1 MALISALPNLDAG
14 SYQRSVLH
22 AEDQLW
28 VDKNC
33 YVDVW
38 IEMIHALGL
47 EPRAVMPFV
56 ATMDFEIDQWTFY
69 KPPHDELRDLYG
81 IDVNELNVW
90 QPLLEHAQEH
100 LAAGR
105 MISTESDAWWLPDTS
120 GTDYRTN
127 HVKTTITIAQLDVEK
142 KFLGYFHSAGYFALE
157 GEDFVQTFRLDS
169 PASKDVL
176 PLFAEAVRVDRL
188 VKRSSAELAEL
199 SMGLWRKHLQRLPTS
214 NPVERYK
221 RRFEQ
226 QLSVMQARG
235 LPYYH
240 AWAFAT
246 TRQVGSGFELLA
258 RNLQWLEQNGVT
270 GLEVARS
277 AFESIAAT
285 AKTFILKGARA
296 ANSKRPFDG
305 TEIFAE
311 MSTAWQRG
319 MEAMRSHPLFS

>member
-1 MALISALPNLDAG
+1 MAKVSALPTLDATN
-14 SYQRSVLH
+14 YQRSVLH

-38 IEMIHALGL
+38 IEVIHALGL

-56 ATMDFEIDQWTFY
+56 ATMDFEVDQWTFY

-100 LAAGR
+100 IAAGR
-105 MISTESDAWWLPDTS
+105 MISTEADAWWLPDTS

-127 HVKTTITIAQLDVEK
+127 HVKTTIALAELDVENQR
-142 KFLGYFHSAGYFALE
+142 LGYFHSAGYFMLE
-157 GEDFVQTFRLDS
+157 GEDFAQTFRLNAT
-169 PASKDVL
+169 PNADVL
-176 PLFAEAVRVDRL
+176 PLFAESVRVDRL
-188 VKRSSAELAEL
+188 TRKPARELTEL
-199 SMGLWRKHLQRLPTS
+199 SLALWRKHLSRLPQS

-226 QLSVMQARG
+226 QLSVMHARG
-235 LPYYH
+235 LAYYH

-258 RNLQWLEQNGVT
+258 RNLEWLEQNGVD
-270 GLEVARS
+270 GLNEARA
-277 AFESIAAT
+277 AFEAIAAT
-285 AKTFILKGARA
+285 SKTFILKGARA
-296 ANSKRPFDG
+296 VNAKRQFDG
-305 TEIFAE
+305 SEMFSE

-319 MEAMRSHPLFS
+319 VDVLSSHSAI

>member
-1 MALISALPNLDAG
+1 MALISALPTLDA
-14 SYQRSVLH
+14 SNYQRSVLH

-33 YVDVW
+33 YIDVW

-47 EPRAVMPFV
+47 EPRAVLPFV

-81 IDVNELNVW
+81 IDVHELNVW

-105 MISTESDAWWLPDTS
+105 MISTEADAWWLPDTS

-127 HVKTTITIAQLDVEK
+127 HVKTTISLAQLDVENQR
-142 KFLGYFHSAGYFALE
+142 LGYFHSAGYFTLE
-157 GEDFVQTFRLDS
+157 GEDFIQTFRLNPQAGAD
-169 PASKDVL
+169 AL

-188 VKRSSAELAEL
+188 THKSPAGLAAL
-199 SMGLWRKHLQRLPTS
+199 SLELWRKHLQRLPKS

-221 RRFEQ
+221 QRFEQ
-226 QLSVMQARG
+226 QLSTMQARG

-258 RNLQWLEQNGVT
+258 RNLQWLESNGVE
-270 GLEVARS
+270 GLVTART
-277 AFESIAAT
+277 AFESIAST

-296 ANSKRPFDG
+296 VNSKRPFDG
-305 TEIFAE
+305 SEMFAE

-319 MEAMRSHPLFS
+319 MESMSSHRGL

>member
-14 SYQRSVLH
+14 TYQRSVLH

-90 QPLLEHAQEH
+90 QPLLQHAQEH
-100 LAAGR
+100 IAAGR
-105 MISTESDAWWLPDTS
+105 MISTEADAWWLPDTS

-127 HVKTTITIAQLDVEK
+127 HVKTTISLVQLDVENQR
-142 KFLGYFHSAGYFALE
+142 LGYFHSAGFFMLE
-157 GEDFVQTFRLDS
+157 GEDFVQTFKLNS
-169 PASKDVL
+169 AQGTDVL
-176 PLFAEAVRVDRL
+176 PLFAESVRVDRL
-188 VKRSSAELAEL
+188 TTKPQAELVDISLE
-199 SMGLWRKHLQRLPTS
+199 LWRKHLKRLPVS
-214 NPVERYK
+214 NPIERYK
-221 RRFEQ
+221 QRFEQ
-226 QLSVMQARG
+226 QLSVIQARG

-258 RNLQWLEQNGVT
+258 RNLQWLQSHGVE
-270 GLEVARS
+270 GLEPARA
-277 AFESIAAT
+277 AFDTIASL

-305 TEIFAE
+305 SQMFAE

-319 MEAMRSHPLFS
+319 METMRSHRGL

>member
-1 MALISALPNLDAG
+1 MALISALPTLDA
-14 SYQRSVLH
+14 SNYQRSVLH

-33 YVDVW
+33 YIDVW

-47 EPRAVMPFV
+47 EPRAVLPFV

-81 IDVNELNVW
+81 IDVHELNVW

-105 MISTESDAWWLPDTS
+105 MISTEADAWWLPDTS

-127 HVKTTITIAQLDVEK
+127 HVKTTISLAQLDVENQR
-142 KFLGYFHSAGYFALE
+142 LGYFHSAGYFTLE
-157 GEDFVQTFRLDS
+157 GEDFIQTFRLNPQAGAD
-169 PASKDVL
+169 AL

-188 VKRSSAELAEL
+188 THKSPAELAAL
-199 SMGLWRKHLQRLPTS
+199 SLELWRKHLQRLPKS

-221 RRFEQ
+221 QRFEQ
-226 QLSVMQARG
+226 QLSTMQARG

-258 RNLQWLEQNGVT
+258 RNLQWLESNGVE
-270 GLEVARS
+270 GLATART
-277 AFESIAAT
+277 AFESIAST

-296 ANSKRPFDG
+296 VNSKRPFDG
-305 TEIFAE
+305 SEMFAE

-319 MEAMRSHPLFS
+319 MESMSSHRGL